1 MIQTNQKKKSVI
13 ETKKFLVLVDL
24 LKKLNY
30 NAKITEIEN
39 KIASISGLAITTT
52 LTEVENKIPNVSN
65 LTTKIDY
72 NTKINET
79 ENKSHWL
86 WSW

>member
-1 MIQTNQKKKSVI
+1 MIQTNQKKESVI

-24 LKKLNY
+24 LKKPNY

>member
-1 MIQTNQKKKSVI
+1 MIQTNQKKESVI

-24 LKKLNY
+24 LKKPNY

-52 LTEVENKIPNVSN
+52 LIEVENKIPNVSN

>member
-1 MIQTNQKKKSVI
+1 MIQTNQKKESVI

-24 LKKLNY
+24 LKKPNY

-79 ENKSHWL
+79 ENKSH
-86 WSW
+86 

>member
-1 MIQTNQKKKSVI
+1 MIRTNQKKESVI

-24 LKKLNY
+24 LKKPNY

>member
-1 MIQTNQKKKSVI
+1 MIQTNQKKESVI

-24 LKKLNY
+24 LKKPNY

-52 LTEVENKIPNVSN
+52 LIEVENKIPNVSN

-79 ENKSHWL
+79 ENKSH
-86 WSW
+86 

>member
-1 MIQTNQKKKSVI
+1 M
-13 ETKKFLVLVDL
+13 DL
-24 LKKLNY
+24 LKKPNY

-52 LTEVENKIPNVSN
+52 LIEVENKIPNVSN

-79 ENKSHWL
+79 ENKSH
-86 WSW
+86 

>member
-1 MIQTNQKKKSVI
+1 M
-13 ETKKFLVLVDL
+13 DL
-24 LKKLNY
+24 LKKPNY

-39 KIASISGLAITTT
+39 KIARISGLAITTT
-52 LTEVENKIPNVSN
+52 LIEVENKIPNVSN

-79 ENKSHWL
+79 ENKSH
-86 WSW
+86 